1 MAGNEIGYYTLP
13 VILSMEGV
21 EKQVSS
27 KLSRAF
33 GDVGKKAGKALAD
46 GSEEEVK
53 KAIASYGK
61 LRDKAQDALGKIRI
75 EEEKLNKAR
84 AAGKPDQII
93 AAEERLAKA
102 RRDSNRINRE
112 AVAGYEKVDE
122 AQKRLANSMT
132 GSGGLFG
139 KLRGAASST
148 ASAGGEAAQGF
159 LDGFGGPIGKLGTKA
174 GPIGIALAGVAA
186 VGLAAG
192 KVLAD
197 NVLAGMDKLQSQAN
211 VAAALGI
218 SPEQMKPI
226 AKASAEA
233 YAANFGD
240 SVADNMDAAK
250 AAIQGGLIDPDAT
263 GAEIKKVVEQL
274 TTVAKVTGEDIPSAV
289 RAASQAV
296 RTGMAQDF
304 TEAFDLIVRAQQT
317 GLNAAGDIMDT
328 VNEYSTQFRKLGLDG
343 EVAFGLIAQ
352 AGQGGA
358 RDADVAAEAL
368 TEFSIRSIDG
378 SKATGEA
385 LQDLGLSW
393 KGIHNAIAAGG
404 PGAKAAFSQVVQAI
418 QSVEDPAKRAQIQV
432 ALFGTQA
439 EDLGD
444 ALNNMDLD
452 SAAAQFDNVAGAT
465 QRAADTAGG
474 TAASTWESAK
484 RSIEVSIGSIQT
496 ALAEALGPALQ
507 DIADWVIAN
516 DDKIIDFF
524 IGMGKAAITATE
536 FIVNATGD
544 IVSSVGKMIKP
555 IGDAYGLL
563 LKLRAKL
570 ADISGDDETAKQLN
584 AEAEAAF
591 GWGEGLEKAGDAM
604 KSFDATNLHKA
615 LDDAGE
621 KAKTATEDAKDL
633 GIEVDG
639 LDGKD
644 AKISID
650 ADTDP
655 AKAKLE
661 ELRNQFFEAFNVPV
675 PANLPAIPGAST
687 GGGGGGPIVG
697 TGAAYGL
704 PAGTSTGGYGG
715 PGQDKFPQWVLDLGA
730 AYGVKPSTYA
740 GHQESGGKNQGIDW
754 VGTVE
759 AMDAFAK
766 ALAASKPAG
775 LNQVIWMNPNTGE
788 RTGVTPSGEVIKH
801 GNGYYR
807 NDWAGHQDHVHTAF
821 TQSVAAGGAPIPV
834 TLETPSG
841 SPIPSTPTGTIPS
854 LPSLPPVNLP
864 TGNDALIN
872 AYGPGYKPGIGTP
885 GRDEYGELGYYRVDP
900 DKVQSALDS
909 RDDREWS
916 AQEAERRAQEAREAR
931 QALEDDPNA
940 DDTAI
945 AGADESVRKAER
957 AAAVARRE
965 AAKSAQ
971 DVAEA
976 MKGDFTKARKEQKQA
991 ADKGQGD
998 NGLAGI
1004 GGIFG
1009 SFLKETLGIDIS
1021 GLMPLQMLG
1030 TALNVGGTMSQSLAE
1045 HNGSAAPFGIPE
1057 IAAPPMPVGGAHG
1070 LTGGL
1075 PGPGTIVNVN
1085 NSQNFNNSPVGSD
1098 PAEVEKQ
1105 RQNNINRSPRLPV
1118 GIG

>member
-33 GDVGKKAGKALAD
+33 GDVGKKAGKALSD

-112 AVAGYEKVDE
+112 AVAGYEQIDE

-186 VGLAAG
+186 LGLAAG

-211 VAAALGI
+211 VAAAIGI

-240 SVADNMDAAK
+240 SIVDNMDAAK

-263 GAEIKKVVEQL
+263 GAEVKKVVEQL
-274 TTVAKVTGEDIPSAV
+274 TTVAKVTGEDIPAAV

-304 TEAFDLIVRAQQT
+304 TEAFDLIIRAQQT

-343 EVAFGLIAQ
+343 EEAFGLIAQ
-352 AGQGGA
+352 AVQGGA
-358 RDADVAAEAL
+358 RDADVAADAL
-368 TEFSIRSIDG
+368 KEFSIRSIDG

-404 PGAKAAFSQVVQAI
+404 PSAKAAFRQVVQAI

-439 EDLGD
+439 EDLGG
-444 ALNNMDLD
+444 ALNNMNLD

-484 RSIEVSIGSIQT
+484 RSIEVSIGDIQT
-496 ALAEALGPALQ
+496 ALAESLGPALQ

-544 IVSSVGKMIKP
+544 IISS
-555 IGDAYGLL
+555 IGQIVAPFGDIQGFM
-563 LKLRAKL
+563 LKFQAWQAEIR
-570 ADISGDDETAKQLN
+570 GDDETAKALREQ
-584 AEAEAAF
+584 AEEAF
-591 GWGEGLEKAGDAM
+591 GFGEGLIEAGDAM
-604 KSFDATNLHKA
+604 KSFDATKLHKA
-615 LDDAGE
+615 LDDAGD
-621 KAKTATEDAKDL
+621 KAKTATKDAKDL

-639 LDGKD
+639 LDGKE

-661 ELRNQFFEAFNVPV
+661 ELRKQFFEAFKVPV
-675 PANLPAIPGAST
+675 PANLPPITGAT
-687 GGGGGGPIVG
+687 GGGGPIVG

-730 AYGVKPSTYA
+730 AYGVKPSTYG

-775 LNQVIWMNPNTGE
+775 LNQVIWQNPNTGE
-788 RTGVTPSGEVIKH
+788 MTGLTPGGEVVKQ
-801 GNGYYR
+801 GGGYYR

-821 TQSVAAGGAPIPV
+821 TQSVAVGGAPIPV

-854 LPSLPPVNLP
+854 LPSLPSVNLP

-872 AYGPGYKPGIGTP
+872 AYGPSYKPGIGTP
-885 GRDEYGELGYYRVDP
+885 GRDEYGEPGYYRVDP

-931 QALEDDPNA
+931 QALDDDPNA
-940 DDTAI
+940 DDTSI
-945 AGADESVRKAER
+945 AGADEDVRKAER

-976 MKGDFTKARKEQKQA
+976 MKGDFTKARNEQKQA
-991 ADKGQGD
+991 ADKASGQND

-1030 TALNVGGTMSQSLAE
+1030 TALNVGGAMSQSLTE
-1045 HNGSAAPFGIPE
+1045 HNASAAPFGIPE

-1075 PGPGTIVNVN
+1075 PGPGTVVNVD

>member
-1 MAGNEIGYYTLP
+1 
-13 VILSMEGV
+13 MEGV

-53 KAIASYGK
+53 KAIASYDK

-186 VGLAAG
+186 LGLAAG

-211 VAAALGI
+211 VAAAIGI

-240 SVADNMDAAK
+240 SIADNMDAAK

-263 GAEIKKVVEQL
+263 GAEVKKVVEQL
-274 TTVAKVTGEDIPSAV
+274 TTVARVTGEDIPSAV
-289 RAASQAV
+289 RSASQAV

-304 TEAFDLIVRAQQT
+304 TEAFDLIIRAQQT

-343 EVAFGLIAQ
+343 EEAFGLIAQ
-352 AGQGGA
+352 AVQGGA
-358 RDADVAAEAL
+358 RDADVAADAL
-368 TEFSIRSIDG
+368 KEFSIRSVDG

-393 KGIHNAIAAGG
+393 KGIQDAIAAGG
-404 PGAKAAFSQVVQAI
+404 PSAKAAFRQVVQAI

-544 IVSSVGKMIKP
+544 IISS
-555 IGDAYGLL
+555 IGQMMAPLGDIQGFM
-563 LKLRAKL
+563 LKFQAWQ
-570 ADISGDDETAKQLN
+570 ADIRGDDETAKQLRE
-584 AEAEAAF
+584 EAEAAF
-591 GWGEGLEKAGDAM
+591 GLGEGLIEAGDAM

-615 LDDAGE
+615 LDDAGD

-639 LDGKD
+639 LDGKE

-661 ELRNQFFEAFNVPV
+661 ELRKQFFEAFNVPV
-675 PANLPAIPGAST
+675 PANLPAINMPG
-687 GGGGGGPIVG
+687 G
-697 TGAAYGL
+697 TN
-704 PAGTSTGGYGG
+704 PNNVS
-715 PGQDKFPQWVLDLGA
+715 
-730 AYGVKPSTYA
+730 
-740 GHQESGGKNQGIDW
+740 E
-754 VGTVE
+754 
-759 AMDAFAK
+759 
-766 ALAASKPAG
+766 AG
-775 LNQVIWMNPNTGE
+775 LQP
-788 RTGVTPSGEVIKH
+788 
-801 GNGYYR
+801 
-807 NDWAGHQDHVHTAF
+807 
-821 TQSVAAGGAPIPV
+821 QSVAALRAIQGKFPNIPLTSAKCLAARTTPMSGTQRPGARSRDTELEHTRRQSASATKSTPGFWPIRTASAV
-834 TLETPSG
+834 HGTLWQVKDHYNHIHVSMKDAASPLLSELNSPSG
-841 SPIPSTPTGTIPS
+841 PLAATSSSTSSSNAVDTVNPVVKQADDPVDADRDHPQPAIAAGGQIARRQRCADQRLRSGLQAGHRHTGPRRVRRAG
-854 LPSLPPVNLP
+854 LL
-864 TGNDALIN
+864 
-872 AYGPGYKPGIGTP
+872 P
-885 GRDEYGELGYYRVDP
+885 GR
-900 DKVQSALDS
+900 
-909 RDDREWS
+909 
-916 AQEAERRAQEAREAR
+916 
-931 QALEDDPNA
+931 
-940 DDTAI
+940 
-945 AGADESVRKAER
+945 
-957 AAAVARRE
+957 
-965 AAKSAQ
+965 
-971 DVAEA
+971 
-976 MKGDFTKARKEQKQA
+976 
-991 ADKGQGD
+991 
-998 NGLAGI
+998 
-1004 GGIFG
+1004 
-1009 SFLKETLGIDIS
+1009 S
-1021 GLMPLQMLG
+1021 G
-1030 TALNVGGTMSQSLAE
+1030 
-1045 HNGSAAPFGIPE
+1045 
-1057 IAAPPMPVGGAHG
+1057 
-1070 LTGGL
+1070 
-1075 PGPGTIVNVN
+1075 
-1085 NSQNFNNSPVGSD
+1085 
-1098 PAEVEKQ
+1098 
-1105 RQNNINRSPRLPV
+1105 
-1118 GIG
+1118 

>member
-46 GSEEEVK
+46 GSDEEVK

-112 AVAGYEKVDE
+112 AVTGYEKVDE
-122 AQKRLANSMT
+122 AQKRLANSMS

-186 VGLAAG
+186 LGLAAG

-211 VAAALGI
+211 VAAAIGI

-240 SVADNMDAAK
+240 SIVDNMDAAK

-263 GAEIKKVVEQL
+263 GAEVKKVVEQL
-274 TTVAKVTGEDIPSAV
+274 TTVARVTGEDIPAAV

-304 TEAFDLIVRAQQT
+304 TEAFDLIIRAQQT

-343 EVAFGLIAQ
+343 EEAFGLIAQ
-352 AGQGGA
+352 AVQGGA
-358 RDADVAAEAL
+358 RDADVAADAL
-368 TEFSIRSIDG
+368 KEFSIRSIDG

-393 KGIHNAIAAGG
+393 KGIHKAIAAGG
-404 PGAKAAFSQVVQAI
+404 PSAKAAFSQVVQAI

-444 ALNNMDLD
+444 ALNNMNLD

-524 IGMGKAAITATE
+524 IGIGKAAITAT
-536 FIVNATGD
+536 
-544 IVSSVGKMIKP
+544 
-555 IGDAYGLL
+555 
-563 LKLRAKL
+563 
-570 ADISGDDETAKQLN
+570 
-584 AEAEAAF
+584 
-591 GWGEGLEKAGDAM
+591 
-604 KSFDATNLHKA
+604 
-615 LDDAGE
+615 
-621 KAKTATEDAKDL
+621 
-633 GIEVDG
+633 
-639 LDGKD
+639 
-644 AKISID
+644 
-650 ADTDP
+650 
-655 AKAKLE
+655 
-661 ELRNQFFEAFNVPV
+661 
-675 PANLPAIPGAST
+675 
-687 GGGGGGPIVG
+687 
-697 TGAAYGL
+697 
-704 PAGTSTGGYGG
+704 
-715 PGQDKFPQWVLDLGA
+715 
-730 AYGVKPSTYA
+730 
-740 GHQESGGKNQGIDW
+740 
-754 VGTVE
+754 
-759 AMDAFAK
+759 
-766 ALAASKPAG
+766 
-775 LNQVIWMNPNTGE
+775 
-788 RTGVTPSGEVIKH
+788 
-801 GNGYYR
+801 
-807 NDWAGHQDHVHTAF
+807 
-821 TQSVAAGGAPIPV
+821 
-834 TLETPSG
+834 
-841 SPIPSTPTGTIPS
+841 
-854 LPSLPPVNLP
+854 
-864 TGNDALIN
+864 
-872 AYGPGYKPGIGTP
+872 
-885 GRDEYGELGYYRVDP
+885 
-900 DKVQSALDS
+900 
-909 RDDREWS
+909 
-916 AQEAERRAQEAREAR
+916 
-931 QALEDDPNA
+931 
-940 DDTAI
+940 
-945 AGADESVRKAER
+945 
-957 AAAVARRE
+957 
-965 AAKSAQ
+965 
-971 DVAEA
+971 
-976 MKGDFTKARKEQKQA
+976 
-991 ADKGQGD
+991 
-998 NGLAGI
+998 
-1004 GGIFG
+1004 
-1009 SFLKETLGIDIS
+1009 
-1021 GLMPLQMLG
+1021 
-1030 TALNVGGTMSQSLAE
+1030 
-1045 HNGSAAPFGIPE
+1045 
-1057 IAAPPMPVGGAHG
+1057 
-1070 LTGGL
+1070 
-1075 PGPGTIVNVN
+1075 
-1085 NSQNFNNSPVGSD
+1085 
-1098 PAEVEKQ
+1098 
-1105 RQNNINRSPRLPV
+1105 
-1118 GIG
+1118 